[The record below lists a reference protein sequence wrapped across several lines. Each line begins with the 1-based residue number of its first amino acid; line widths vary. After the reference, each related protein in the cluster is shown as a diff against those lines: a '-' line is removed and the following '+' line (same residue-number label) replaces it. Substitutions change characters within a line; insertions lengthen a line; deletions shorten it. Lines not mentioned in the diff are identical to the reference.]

1 MNFEAEIE
9 VVLFCFCFAFFCFF
23 VSGHDPC
30 PRRWRH
36 AFWETLLKS
45 AELSRVCVPRVYR
58 DLSIM
63 VTVGHLMTRRRRS
76 TSQESRW
83 RQRVRFLPKSK
94 MINLGGHKRLMGTR
108 NLHLLLLKKNT
119 QQSGFTLDLVSNLT
133 FIFCCGGETLT
144 NVISWNL
151 LLVMKSWGQLASL
164 TRWKHNIFGLGFFF
178 FLFCMSAFLSIY
190 WGRNMAL
197 GENGKWKGI
206 ILSLTWPIVEH

>member
-9 VVLFCFCFAFFCFF
+9 VVFFCFCFVFLCFF

-58 DLSIM
+58 DLLIM

-83 RQRVRFLPKSK
+83 RQRVRFLRKSK
-94 MINLGGHKRLMGTR
+94 MINLGGHKRLMGVR
-108 NLHLLLLKKNT
+108 NLHLLLLKKTHNN
-119 QQSGFTLDLVSNLT
+119 LDSLLILSL
-133 FIFCCGGETLT
+133 I
-144 NVISWNL
+144 L
-151 LLVMKSWGQLASL
+151 LLFSVVGGKRCLMLSL
-164 TRWKHNIFGLGFFF
+164 GTSCWLWNHEANWPHSQDGNTIYLGWGFFF

-190 WGRNMAL
+190 WGRNMVL
-197 GENGKWKGI
+197 GENRKWKTI

>member
-1 MNFEAEIE
+1 MDIILLEWRVGAARLLAVWVEIMPARARMTPGRATIAQCDIKMNFEAEIE
-9 VVLFCFCFAFFCFF
+9 VVFFCFCFVLFCFF
-23 VSGHDPC
+23 ASGHDPC

-58 DLSIM
+58 DLLIM

-108 NLHLLLLKKNT
+108 NLHLLLLKKT
-119 QQSGFTLDLVSNLT
+119 HTT
-133 FIFCCGGETLT
+133 IW
-144 NVISWNL
+144 IHSWSCL
-151 LLVMKSWGQLASL
+151 
-164 TRWKHNIFGLGFFF
+164 
-178 FLFCMSAFLSIY
+178 
-190 WGRNMAL
+190 
-197 GENGKWKGI
+197 
-206 ILSLTWPIVEH
+206 